1 MKKNSWTLFEWKY
14 MINAIKRP
22 FLFIRP
28 AFGRYS
34 VTQDKTPKYLKGK
47 K

>member
-1 MKKNSWTLFEWKY
+1 MKKNSWTKFEWKY
-14 MINAIKRP
+14 MTDKIKRP

-34 VTQDKTPKYLKGK
+34 ITQDNK
-47 K
+47 KKVRESL